1 MRNSI
6 LILLLLS
13 TAAAVFGQKK
23 SIVNLVSSSSAT
35 GIKRNGKDIVK
46 VYRGVF
52 KQDYSTLT
60 SDSAYFY
67 PQDNAFD
74 AFGHVVITQGDTL
87 NIYADKLNY
96 NGNTKIALLTDN
108 VRMVDKDA
116 TLTTNHLTYN
126 TATRIGTYT
135 DGGKLVNKDNTLL
148 SRNGYYFAYSR
159 DSYFRYNVS
168 LTTPDALVKTD
179 TMRYNTGSKIAFF
192 YGPTNIYGTK
202 GEKKDRD
209 TLYTENGTYNTST
222 EQARFGKKNL
232 YRSGTKSL
240 KGDSLFYDKLN
251 GYGRAVKRVTFTDKE
266 QKVTI
271 KGDLGTYYKADERTV
286 ITEDPYV
293 IMVSEQQDSTKT
305 DSARRAD
312 SVNKVLPGH
321 TGPAGINKTAI
332 QAKTDTLRPVPNT
345 IPLKTDATVA
355 KRPVKNNGVKQVTK
369 NTTSVPKNVKSKPQI
384 NAASSQPA
392 APETRAKAVTD
403 TSKIKRDSIY
413 MSSDT
418 LETVMMTY
426 KDYKAYLEKMRMAHI
441 RDTISKP
448 KQKTKVKEKPSKL
461 LTAVMAGVPEDTLY
475 RHRDFF
481 GAPKPLAVVKKAPK
495 PLTKQQLARDSLKRK
510 FTADSIATARKN
522 EPADTAR
529 IRILI
534 AHHHAKLFKSD
545 LQARADSMFYSSS
558 DSTIRCYVKPM
569 IWTQGSQLSGD
580 TIHLQMKNK
589 KLDNMTM
596 FPNAFIVNVE
606 KDDSTHFNQAGG
618 KRMKGYFKDD
628 KLSRMDIDGNAESIY
643 FSRDSGKTTVNG
655 MGRSIS
661 SRIRIDFKDNKAT
674 RLAFYVKPETRYGP
688 LEKFQEDDK
697 ILKGFIWKPK
707 DRPVS
712 KESILPS
719 YNKKKQAA
727 EKPAAEKAKG
737 GKPPGIKTKG
747 IKEKGTR
754 GSMQTK
760 TANKPPALRTAADS
774 ALKKDTTLKPAA
786 GKSPAGK
793 DTAVVKQ

>member
-6 LILLLLS
+6 LILLLLL
-13 TAAAVFGQKK
+13 TAGAVFGQKK
-23 SIVNLVSSSSAT
+23 SIVNLISSTSAT
-35 GIKRNGKDIVK
+35 GIKRNGKDVVK

-96 NGNTKIALLTDN
+96 NGNTKIAILTDH

-159 DSYFRYNVS
+159 DSYFRYDVS

-222 EQARFGKKNL
+222 EQARFGKNNL

-286 ITEDPYV
+286 VTEDPYV

-305 DSARRAD
+305 DSARQAD
-312 SVNKVLPGH
+312 SVNKILPGH
-321 TGPAGINKTAI
+321 TGPAGVNKAAVP
-332 QAKTDTLRPVPNT
+332 AKTDTLHPVPNRV
-345 IPLKTDATVA
+345 PLKTDTIVA
-355 KRPVKNNGVKQVTK
+355 KRPVKNNGVKQAKTG
-369 NTTSVPKNVKSKPQI
+369 VPKNVKSKPQI
-384 NAASSQPA
+384 NAASGQPVA
-392 APETRAKAVTD
+392 GETPAKAVTD

-418 LETVMMTY
+418 LETVIMTY
-426 KDYKAYLEKMRMAHI
+426 KNYKAYLEKMRMAHI
-441 RDTISKP
+441 HDTMSKP
-448 KQKTKVKEKPSKL
+448 KPKAKVKEKPSKL

-481 GAPKPLAVVKKAPK
+481 GAPKPVVVVKKAPK

-534 AHHHAKLFKSD
+534 AHHHARLFKSD

-596 FPNAFIVNVE
+596 FPNAFIVNIE

-628 KLSRMDIDGNAESIY
+628 KLNRMDIDGNAESIY

-674 RLAFYVKPETRYGP
+674 KLAFYVKPETRYGP

-719 YNKKKQAA
+719 YNKRKQAA
-727 EKPAAEKAKG
+727 EKPAAGKTKG

-747 IKEKGTR
+747 IKEKATRDGTQN
-754 GSMQTK
+754 QTI
-760 TANKPPALRTAADS
+760 NKPILKAAGDSVLKRDTALRSSFKKSDA
-774 ALKKDTTLKPAA
+774 KKDTAA
-786 GKSPAGK
+786 IKR
-793 DTAVVKQ
+793 